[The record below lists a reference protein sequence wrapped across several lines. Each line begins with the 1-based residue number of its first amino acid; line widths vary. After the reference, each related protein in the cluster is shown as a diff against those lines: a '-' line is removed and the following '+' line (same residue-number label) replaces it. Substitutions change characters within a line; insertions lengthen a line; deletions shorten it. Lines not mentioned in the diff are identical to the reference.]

1 VLKTHSQ
8 CKNLSNLTLY
18 IYNILFRCSFLV
30 NEEKMMAPSGH
41 HVPFLLTK
49 RKKKPFMPT
58 NFTNF
63 LGKNNYVKILGI
75 GI

>member
-1 VLKTHSQ
+1 
-8 CKNLSNLTLY
+8 
-18 IYNILFRCSFLV
+18 
-30 NEEKMMAPSGH
+30 MMAPSGH

-49 RKKKPFMPT
+49 RKKKPFMAT